1 MWRWESLC
9 VECRGSLVGVIGEG
23 DGVVE
28 GVQGLGWTSW
38 AMISV
43 EF

>member
-1 MWRWESLC
+1 
-9 VECRGSLVGVIGEG
+9 VGVIGDG

-28 GVQGLGWTSW
+28 GVQGLGGTVW

-43 EF
+43 KV

>member
-1 MWRWESLC
+1 M
-9 VECRGSLVGVIGEG
+9 GGFGDG

-28 GVQGLGWTSW
+28 GVQGLRWTGW

>member
-1 MWRWESLC
+1 MQRELSGQESRC
-9 VECRGSLVGVIGEG
+9 GIVVFMCDG

-28 GVQGLGWTSW
+28 GVEGLGGTAW

-43 EF
+43 KV

>member
-1 MWRWESLC
+1 M
-9 VECRGSLVGVIGEG
+9 GVIGDG

-28 GVQGLGWTSW
+28 GVQGLGGTAW

-43 EF
+43 KV